1 MMLHVVRFT
10 PNSGRGK
17 YPRRMSQVDPKTTLK
32 AQIKVTRDVLDWLIA
47 QILEGRIDRPF
58 DLV

>member
-1 MMLHVVRFT
+1 M
-10 PNSGRGK
+10 SGPLAGV
-17 YPRRMSQVDPKTTLK
+17 SVESEVDPKATLK

-47 QILEGRIDRPF
+47 QIIEGRIDRPF